1 MTNTDKKEEASL
13 VLSEKKVN
21 PIKFK
26 DLYTLESDSDSYDFY
41 GDNNGLSEDGKGDP
55 IFAKDYE
62 VFEIIF
68 L

>member
-1 MTNTDKKEEASL
+1 M
-13 VLSEKKVN
+13 
-21 PIKFK
+21 
-26 DLYTLESDSDSYDFY
+26 YTLESDSDSYDFY
-41 GDNNGLSEDGKGDP
+41 GDNNGLSEDGKRDP